1 MTLKNNYCSPEG
13 LCTRPPGVPESACA
27 HGVLFE
33 TLNRGCIYQVWPDH
47 KCLSPFEL
55 IAACGVEMPAPR
67 AESKNYCNP
76 NGACTAEDYAEE
88 SSCTHYVQGAVN
100 GICIKRAWCDVCCS
114 ADALKEARGVIEA
127 VG

>member
-1 MTLKNNYCSPEG
+1 MTSKNNSCTPDG
-13 LCTRPPGVPESACA
+13 RCTRPREMDCR
-27 HGVLFE
+27 HGVAPQVIDLGCLYE
-33 TLNRGCIYQVWPDH
+33 TYLTG
-47 KCLSPFEL
+47 KCLSPFAL
-55 IAACGVEMPAPR
+55 MAARDVEMPAPR

-76 NGACTAEDYAEE
+76 NGACTAEDYDQE